1 MTETA
6 VPPAGFTLRQL
17 QVVALLAA
25 GCSAEEIAMSLG
37 ISARTVRMHCD
48 TLRVKLQ
55 VRRRRQIPAA
65 FAWRTGI
72 DPLVTAT
79 ADDVL

>member
-6 VPPAGFTLRQL
+6 TPPAGFTARQL
-17 QVVALLAA
+17 QVVVLLAA
-25 GCSAEEIAMSLG
+25 GCSAEEIADNLG

-48 TLRVKLQ
+48 VLRSKLQ

-65 FAWRTGI
+65 FVWRTGI
-72 DPLVTAT
+72 DPLLTA
-79 ADDVL
+79 AGHDFQ